1 MERRIL
7 TELFVEDEKSIKEDL
22 GTIDYVEREAG
33 WMSESGI
40 RVGRMRILDDDDPE
54 DAKAS
59 DLTDKI
65 FNSEEDKLNF
75 VYDFVYVVKIDI
87 TFDGSTN
94 TETKVFSTRE
104 KAKVYFDEC
113 VADEKANS
121 HLMELD
127 NKVVDDYENYFS
139 VYQEG
144 FWSENRYEIEIIE
157 KVVH

>member
-7 TELFVEDEKSIKEDL
+7 AELFVEDDRAIEEDL

-40 RVGRMRILDDDDPE
+40 SVGQMRILDDDDPE

-59 DLTDKI
+59 DLADKI
-65 FNSEEDKLNF
+65 FNSEENKPTF
-75 VYDFVYVVKIDI
+75 VYIVKIDATI
-87 TFDGSTN
+87 DGSTD
-94 TETKVFSTRE
+94 TEMRAFSTRE
-104 KAKVYFDEC
+104 KAKAYFDEC
-113 VADEKANS
+113 VADEKAND

-144 FWSENRYEIEIIE
+144 FWSEDRYEIEIIE
-157 KVVH
+157 KVVY